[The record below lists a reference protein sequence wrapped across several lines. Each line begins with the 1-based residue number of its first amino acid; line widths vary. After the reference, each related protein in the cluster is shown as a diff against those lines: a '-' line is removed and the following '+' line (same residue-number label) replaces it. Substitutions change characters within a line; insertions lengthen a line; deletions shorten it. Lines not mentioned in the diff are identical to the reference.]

1 MFPYSG
7 KYRYQ
12 RNTSIGNSKMMQDEM
27 SGIGP
32 LWMLLFLA
40 IVVLPFWRIC
50 TKAGYS
56 GWLSLLVLI
65 PLANVI
71 FVYFLGFSEWPSLRG
86 DKSTNG

>member
-1 MFPYSG
+1 
-7 KYRYQ
+7 
-12 RNTSIGNSKMMQDEM
+12 MMQDGM
-27 SGIGP
+27 SGFGP
-32 LWMLLFLA
+32 FWMLLISA

-65 PLANVI
+65 PIVNMV

-86 DKSTNG
+86 DRSTDG